1 MKYIKA
7 LSITFLVATA
17 TLLSCRKDNTTIKS
31 EHEKLSATINITS
44 PYANQVFKYG
54 DTVKIVA
61 DIHAETKMHG
71 CNAIILNQ
79 EGDTLFSAN
88 AHEHGTSIRLEEEW
102 INNVATT
109 GMLTL
114 KLICIMDHDGNTCEK
129 TQIIQTQSE
138 QK

>member
-1 MKYIKA
+1 MQLIKA
-7 LSITFLVATA
+7 LSTTFLIAVT
-17 TLLSCRKDNTTIKS
+17 TLLSCRKDNTTTKS
-31 EHEKLSATINITS
+31 EHEKLSATINIAS
-44 PYANQVFKYG
+44 PYANQVFKFG

-61 DIHAETKMHG
+61 DIYAETKMHG

-88 AHEHGTSIRLEEEW
+88 AHEHGSSIRLEKEW
-102 INNVATT
+102 INNTITT
-109 GMLTL
+109 NTLTL